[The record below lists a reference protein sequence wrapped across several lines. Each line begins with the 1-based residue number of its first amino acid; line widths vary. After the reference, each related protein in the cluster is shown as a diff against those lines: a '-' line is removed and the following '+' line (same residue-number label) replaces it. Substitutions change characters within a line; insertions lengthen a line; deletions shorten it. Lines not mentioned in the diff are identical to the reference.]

1 MAYIY
6 LAIAIIAEVVATSA
20 LKASAEFTK
29 LYPSL
34 LVVAGYCVAFYFM
47 TLVLRTIPIGITYAV
62 WSGVGIVLIAIVG
75 ALLYKQI
82 PDTPAIIGMGLI
94 ISGVVVIH
102 VFSKT
107 VSHSI

>member
-1 MAYIY
+1 MAYLY
-6 LAIAIIAEVVATSA
+6 LAIAILAEVVGTGA

-82 PDTPAIIGMGLI
+82 PDIPAIIGMGLI

-107 VSHSI
+107 VSH